1 MQHRERTEKS
11 GIKTWLV
18 DENNFPREGSLRDQM
33 QFLLNYAVLA
43 QSYYNSQP
51 WKFSLEDDH
60 INMYVDESHWLRAGD
75 PDKRELFLSI
85 GCALE
90 NLLIAAEHFDIGHQ
104 IQHFPDKEN
113 PNLVARVKFTTINQS
128 TALRSPELFDAITRR
143 HTYHHPFDRQPINES
158 DLQRIEKFLTEED
171 IWLEVSDDPKVKQ
184 RLSQLAVH
192 ANSILYGD
200 PQFCEELRKWAHQ
213 GNIGIAWFMP
223 ETGQPD
229 EAALR
234 EAGKRLSENEQRI
247 LSTAP
252 LVAVISS
259 PFDNRITQI
268 KAGQIFEKLCL
279 VAALQGIHCLP
290 ISQLIE
296 VPEERTTV
304 HELFPELKGDP
315 LVVFAMGY
323 GQEEKADL
331 WSPRLPVDS
340 VIVH

>member
-1 MQHRERTEKS
+1 MQKRERTEKR
-11 GIKTWLV
+11 GIETWLV
-18 DENNFPREGSLRDQM
+18 DEKNFPREGSLRDQM

-51 WKFSLEDDH
+51 WKFSLEDNQ

-75 PDKRELFLSI
+75 PDKRELFLSV

-90 NLLIAAEHFDIGHQ
+90 NLLIAAEHFHIGHK
-104 IQHFPDKEN
+104 IQHFPDKAN

-143 HTYHHPFDRQPINES
+143 HTYHHPFDKQPINKS

-171 IWLEVSDDPKVKQ
+171 IWLEVSGDPKVKQ
-184 RLSQLAVH
+184 RLSQLAAH
-192 ANSILYGD
+192 ANTIMYEN
-200 PQFCEELRKWAHQ
+200 PRFREELRKWAHQ

-223 ETGQPD
+223 ETGQAD
-229 EAALR
+229 EATFQDAC
-234 EAGKRLSENEQRI
+234 KWLSENEQRI

-252 LVAVISS
+252 LVAGISS
-259 PFDNRITQI
+259 PFDNRLTQV

-279 VAALQGIHCLP
+279 EAALLGIHCLP

-296 VPEERTTV
+296 VPDERATV

-323 GQEEKADL
+323 GQEEKAEQ
-331 WSPRLPVDS
+331 WSPRMSLES